1 MTRNSELQP
10 NAPSRRWFRWL
21 LPLLSLTVGV
31 LGATAVWVAL
41 HLSLGTMAAWMA
53 PLAAL
58 DMAWMLRL
66 GAAPAGRARAV
77 LAMLAT
83 AVTVALSLW
92 MVAATQ
98 IGRLLGLSPLE
109 SAQRLGPV
117 LFGELVRHGTDG
129 WDLAFLLLALPVAW
143 RFGR

>member
-1 MTRNSELQP
+1 MQP
-10 NAPSRRWFRWL
+10 NDRPTAWTRWP
-21 LPLLSLTVGV
+21 LPVASLVVGV
-31 LGATAVWVAL
+31 LGAAAAWVGL
-41 HLSLGTMAAWMA
+41 HLLMGTMVAWMA

-66 GAAPAGRARAV
+66 AAAPGGRVRAT
-77 LAMLAT
+77 LAT
-83 AVTVALSLW
+83 AATGFAIALSLW

-98 IGRLLGLSPLE
+98 IGRVLGLSPLE

-129 WDLAFLLLALPVAW
+129 VDIACLAIALPLAW
-143 RFGR
+143 RLGR

>member
-1 MTRNSELQP
+1 MQP
-10 NAPSRRWFRWL
+10 NAPPHWIRW
-21 LPLLSLTVGV
+21 PLALTSLTVGV
-31 LGATAVWVAL
+31 LGATALWVAL
-41 HLSLGTMAAWMA
+41 HLMLGTMVAWMA

-66 GAAPAGRARAV
+66 AAAPAGRARAV
-77 LAMLAT
+77 LA
-83 AVTVALSLW
+83 TVATVVTLGLSLW

-129 WDLAFLLLALPVAW
+129 WDVAFLLIAVPLAW
-143 RFGR
+143 RLAR